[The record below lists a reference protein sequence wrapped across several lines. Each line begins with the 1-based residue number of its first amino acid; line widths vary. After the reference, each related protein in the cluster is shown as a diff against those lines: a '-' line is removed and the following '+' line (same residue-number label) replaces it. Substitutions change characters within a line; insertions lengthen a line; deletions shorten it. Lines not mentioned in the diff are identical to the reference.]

1 MLFKKEAV
9 KMSSDSSAKLGKIGI
24 LFYKNAEVWFTKIK
38 SILDAK
44 DLWDLI
50 QEVIDI

>member
-1 MLFKKEAV
+1 
-9 KMSSDSSAKLGKIGI
+9 MSSDSSAKLGKIGI
-24 LFYKNAEVWFTKIK
+24 LSHENAEAWFTKIE